1 MTADHPDEPTVPV
14 GELRGF
20 INHQHDRA
28 DQYMEFNDERMARLA
43 KGYRQCA
50 NQLEELV
57 AEYE

>member
-1 MTADHPDEPTVPV
+1 MTADHPEEPTVPV
-14 GELRGF
+14 SELREL
-20 INHQHDRA
+20 INHQRDRA
-28 DQYMEFNDERMARLA
+28 DQYETFNNERIARLA